1 MQTIQFNPNIP
12 DLPNLNPLRKSSW
25 CFIKT
30 SNGLVLTLNSDDEI
44 VLSQH
49 EVEDN
54 KLWRLDED
62 GLLHSKTGLVVDV
75 PGSNEDA
82 GVALIG
88 YHDIHGGDGGGDDD
102 GDGDNDN
109 GHHDIQ
115 GGDNQKFA
123 FDGSS
128 IRSELNGF
136 VFDVEEGVMEEGSA
150 VILWPHH
157 GEDNQIFKF
166 IEVS

>member
-1 MQTIQFNPNIP
+1 MSMRMRRIIMGQRGRSRF
-12 DLPNLNPLRKSSW
+12 
-25 CFIKT
+25 
-30 SNGLVLTLNSDDEI
+30 DDDA
-44 VLSQH
+44 QDPH
-49 EVEDN
+49 
-54 KLWRLDED
+54 D
-62 GLLHSKTGLVVDV
+62 GGD
-75 PGSNEDA
+75 
-82 GVALIG
+82 
-88 YHDIHGGDGGGDDD
+88 GGDGGGDDD
-102 GDGDNDN
+102 GDDSGGDNDN

>member
-1 MQTIQFNPNIP
+1 M
-12 DLPNLNPLRKSSW
+12 SSW

-88 YHDIHGGDGGGDDD
+88 YHDIHAY
-102 GDGDNDN
+102 N
-109 GHHDIQ
+109 
-115 GGDNQKFA
+115 A
-123 FDGSS
+123 
-128 IRSELNGF
+128 
-136 VFDVEEGVMEEGSA
+136 DVIM
-150 VILWPHH
+150 LLMC
-157 GEDNQIFKF
+157 
-166 IEVS
+166 

>member
-1 MQTIQFNPNIP
+1 MKTIQFNPNIC
-12 DLPNLNPLRKSSW
+12 DLPNLNPLRKSTW

-30 SNGLVLTLNSDDEI
+30 SNGLVLTLNSDDQI

-75 PGSNEDA
+75 PGSNGDA

-88 YHDIHGGDGGGDDD
+88 YHDIH
-102 GDGDNDN
+102 
-109 GHHDIQ
+109 

-136 VFDVEEGVMEEGSA
+136 VFDVEEGVLEAGSA
-150 VILWPHH
+150 VIMWPHH
-157 GEDNQIFKF
+157 GGENQSFNF
-166 IEVS
+166 VEVEG

>member
-1 MQTIQFNPNIP
+1 M
-12 DLPNLNPLRKSSW
+12 
-25 CFIKT
+25 
-30 SNGLVLTLNSDDEI
+30 VLTLNSDDEI

-62 GLLHSKTGLVVDV
+62 GLFHSKTSLVVDV

-102 GDGDNDN
+102 CDDGGGDDDCDDGGGDNDN